1 MCYNL
6 FEVKEHSHA
15 YRLCRKGMMLIFLMC
30 TVCCDK
36 SLQLQA
42 KAAIRKEH
50 STVLDVVPLIGI
62 PDYASAFDA
71 LEFDPCNFQGLMDA
85 QEFRICMGG
94 TAKCHE
100 LQLHYRAD
108 CTVEGWLPRP
118 VLPTRRLASK
128 WKDYFKPSDPSQG
141 VPVS

>member
-1 MCYNL
+1 M
-6 FEVKEHSHA
+6 
-15 YRLCRKGMMLIFLMC
+15 IFLIC
-30 TVCCDK
+30 TVCCDV
-36 SLQLQA
+36 SFLLQA

-62 PDYASAFDA
+62 PDYASTFDA

-94 TAKCHE
+94 TAGCCE

-108 CTVEGWLPRP
+108 CTAEGWLPRP
-118 VLPTRRLASK
+118 VLPTHRLSST
-128 WKDYFKPSDPSQG
+128 WKNHFKPSDPTQG
-141 VPVS
+141 VPVSYFNAYDIANT